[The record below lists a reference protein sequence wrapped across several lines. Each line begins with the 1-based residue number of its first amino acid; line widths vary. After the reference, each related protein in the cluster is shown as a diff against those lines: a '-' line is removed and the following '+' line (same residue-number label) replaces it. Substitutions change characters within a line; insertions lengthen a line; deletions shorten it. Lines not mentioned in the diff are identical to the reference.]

1 MKIIPKFQGGGGFES
16 LFTTYVP
23 VQAPQQTRSVQTS
36 QSERS
41 SRQDSDDDDKGKLT
55 EKDFYALLKNI
66 DGLPNEMQSIVS
78 HLIDTLSIN
87 KIAGT
92 ELSDLST
99 TYLQS
104 LYKIRQA
111 VNNKKQYDEAQ
122 KRAIETGAISEPA
135 ITVDGKLVIQD
146 EEGRIR
152 QVSLRDFMSNKDQYK
167 TVLTVSNL
175 LNLRAYSP
183 SFTNDFSIFDTV
195 NSSIGYQSFQKL
207 VKEAVHTLSSTQVSR
222 EGIFSNEGQ
231 ASKGLALLQTLKEQD
246 QIQPGTSIT
255 SEGLYKYKIID
266 KNQKRQIDQL
276 TSYISALLP
285 ENAKVWAALK
295 LGTSDR
301 EKATASLITT
311 YLSSG
316 ESTTNEI
323 LIEPKKGTTGESK
336 SESKASADEPKMTF
350 LTALQNGYGGSYER
364 RKYNP
369 GGNGAFYVTGSSYGA
384 FLNQKGD
391 VISDVTL
398 QGLLTQTGLAG
409 ITNLNSITFGDNLI
423 KSNQLPLIAVQNTG
437 GVYAIL
443 PCKRNGTQVTPDFE
457 LMGAYDTL
465 VQEVNNELGSTATFE
480 QREEALQRKIQQHP
494 ELRELLDVSGKLD
507 YNKFCAFV
515 VVDGL
520 ASDLNFTFKSKDGR
534 DISESPNPL
543 IQKTDDETDQKYFDS
558 VTQEKLNDGL
568 FKNVF
573 GLGINE
579 DILYKSTV
587 FIPIN
592 TNNRLSGVLFSGQ
605 KLKDSTALGLQQ
617 EYQTSLGRQELNSS
631 NPLLLWQ

>member
-41 SRQDSDDDDKGKLT
+41 SRQDSDDDKGKFT
-55 EKDFYALLKNI
+55 EKDFFSMLKDI

-78 HLIDTLSIN
+78 NLIDTLSIN
-87 KIAGT
+87 KLTGI
-92 ELSDLST
+92 ELQDLSI

-104 LYKIRQA
+104 LSKIRQA
-111 VNNKKQYDEAQ
+111 AGNKKQYDDAQ
-122 KRAIETGAISEPA
+122 KRAIENGSMAEPA
-135 ITVDGKLVIQD
+135 ITIDGRLIVQDKDGSIQK
-146 EEGRIR
+146 
-152 QVSLRDFMSNKDQYK
+152 VSLNDFINNKDQYE

-175 LNLRAYSP
+175 LNLRAFSP
-183 SFTNDFSIFDTV
+183 SFINDFSVFDTV
-195 NSSIGYQSFQKL
+195 NNSIGYQSFQKL
-207 VKEAVHTLSSTQVSR
+207 VKEAVHTLGSTQVSR

-423 KSNQLPLIAVQNTG
+423 KSNQLPLIAIQNTG

-494 ELRELLDVSGKLD
+494 ELKELLDVSGKLD

-515 VVDGL
+515 IVDGL

-605 KLKDSTALGLQQ
+605 QLKDSTALGLEQ
-617 EYQTSLGRQELNSS
+617 EYQTSLGAQELNSS

>member
-41 SRQDSDDDDKGKLT
+41 SRQDSDDDKGKFT
-55 EKDFYALLKNI
+55 EKDFFSMLKDI

-78 HLIDTLSIN
+78 NLIDTLSIN
-87 KIAGT
+87 KLTGI
-92 ELSDLST
+92 ELQDLSI

-104 LYKIRQA
+104 LSKIRQA
-111 VNNKKQYDEAQ
+111 AGNKKQYDEAY
-122 KRAIETGAISEPA
+122 KRAIENGSMAEPA
-135 ITVDGKLVIQD
+135 ITIDGRLIVQDKDGSIQK
-146 EEGRIR
+146 
-152 QVSLRDFMSNKDQYK
+152 VSLNDFINNKDQYE

-175 LNLRAYSP
+175 LNLRAFSP
-183 SFTNDFSIFDTV
+183 SFINDFSVFDTV
-195 NSSIGYQSFQKL
+195 NNSIGYQSFQKL
-207 VKEAVHTLSSTQVSR
+207 VKEAVHTLGSTQVSR

-423 KSNQLPLIAVQNTG
+423 KSNQLPLIAIQNTG

-494 ELRELLDVSGKLD
+494 ELKELLDVSGKLD

-515 VVDGL
+515 IVDGL

-605 KLKDSTALGLQQ
+605 QLKDSTALGLEQ
-617 EYQTSLGRQELNSS
+617 EYQTSLGAQELNSS